1 MALAAGACSLAKN
14 SPEAQ
19 AVFSVR
25 LARPNYGDD
34 FIHGSC
40 VHLLT
45 EQKKFAQWIDPEDS
59 VTVANCLLILLRRT
73 IKMLGGQLQAQGNQ
87 FEQTGGFREKLT
99 EARIEAR
106 AKQTN
111 APLCPDCNRPMTR
124 RKATSGKNA
133 GNEFWG
139 CTGYPACR
147 GMRKIEEG

>member
-1 MALAAGACSLAKN
+1 
-14 SPEAQ
+14 
-19 AVFSVR
+19 
-25 LARPNYGDD
+25 
-34 FIHGSC
+34 
-40 VHLLT
+40 LLT